1 MSFMKLE
8 KKGAVYVLTLTN
20 GDKDNTFNPDV
31 LDAYNECLDR
41 IENHPDNAAL
51 LITSDHPKTFCNGI
65 DLTWLLTQD
74 PEGFKAFV
82 DKLENFLLRVAVL
95 NLPVIAA
102 INGNCYAG
110 GAIMASACD
119 FRLMREDR
127 GRFCFSEV
135 NIKIPFTPVMTDII
149 RLLPDAQALRDL
161 ALTGKAVGGME
172 AFRMKVADSIHSD
185 TQLYPEA
192 LALAEQMAEKH
203 RATYTAIKRSL
214 RPDLTRVAI
223 ARGLISA

>member
-8 KKGAVYVLTLTN
+8 KRGAVYVLTLTN
-20 GDKDNTFNPDV
+20 GEKDNTFNPDV
-31 LDAYNECLDR
+31 LAEYHQHLDK
-41 IENHPDNAAL
+41 IEGNLDHAAL

-65 DLTWLLTQD
+65 DLTWLLTQS
-74 PEGFKAFV
+74 PEGFQAFV
-82 DKLENFLLRVAVL
+82 EQLENFLLRIAVL

-161 ALTGKAVGGME
+161 ALTGKAVGGAE
-172 AFRMKVADSIHSD
+172 ALQMKVADSIYSD
-185 TQLYPEA
+185 TGLLPEA
-192 LALAEQMAEKH
+192 LAFAEILAQKH
-203 RATYTAIKRSL
+203 RPTYSTIKRSL
-214 RPDLTRVAI
+214 RPGLVETAK
-223 ARGLISA
+223 ARGLIRA

>member
-31 LDAYNECLDR
+31 LDAWNECLDR
-41 IENHPDNAAL
+41 IEDNPDNAAL
-51 LITSDHPKTFCNGI
+51 LITSDHSKTFCNGI
-65 DLTWLLTQD
+65 DLPWLLTQD
-74 PEGFKAFV
+74 PEGFQAFV
-82 DKLENFLLRVAVL
+82 DDLENLLLRVAVL

-110 GAIMASACD
+110 GAILASACD
-119 FRLMREDR
+119 FRFMREDK

-149 RLLPDAQALRDL
+149 KLLPDAQALRDL
-161 ALTGKAVGGME
+161 ALTGKAVGGLE
-172 AFRMKVADSIHSD
+172 ALKMKVADRIHSES
-185 TQLYPEA
+185 QVYPEA
-192 LALAEQMAEKH
+192 LAFAEQMAEKH
-203 RATYTAIKRSL
+203 RATYATIKRTL
-214 RPDLTRVAI
+214 RAGLTRTAES
-223 ARGLISA
+223 RGIIGA

>member
-82 DKLENFLLRVAVL
+82 DKLENFLLRMAVL

>member
-1 MSFMKLE
+1 MSFMKLD

-74 PEGFKAFV
+74 PEGFKDFV
-82 DKLENFLLRVAVL
+82 DKLENFLLRLAVL

-110 GAIMASACD
+110 GAIMASGCD
-119 FRLMREDR
+119 FRFMREDK

-135 NIKIPFTPVMTDII
+135 NIKIPFTQVMTDII

-161 ALTGKAVGGME
+161 ALTGKAVGGLE
-172 AFRMKVADSIHSD
+172 AFRMKVADSILSD

-192 LALAEQMAEKH
+192 LAFAGQMAEKH
-203 RATYTAIKRSL
+203 RATYTAIKRGL
-214 RPDLTRVAI
+214 RPDLTRIAI

>member
-65 DLTWLLTQD
+65 DLTWLLTQG

-82 DKLENFLLRVAVL
+82 DKLENFLLRLAVL

-119 FRLMREDR
+119 FRLMRADR

-149 RLLPDAQALRDL
+149 KLLPDAQALRDL
-161 ALTGKAVGGME
+161 ALTGKAVGGEE
-172 AFRMKVADSIHSD
+172 ALKMKVADSIHSD

-214 RPDLTRVAI
+214 RPDLSRVAV

>member
-214 RPDLTRVAI
+214 RPMAV
-223 ARGLISA
+223 